1 VSGPARMAGLRIIGS
16 GRHLPGRPYS
26 NDELSRVMDTND
38 AWIRQRT
45 GITTRHFARPG
56 QGPADLALPAARQAL
71 ESAGLGPEDLD
82 YVLFN
87 TMTPDHVFPG
97 SAPLLSEKLGC
108 RTIPALDLRTQCAAM
123 LYAFQV
129 ADALLGS
136 GAANKILIV
145 GAEAHAAVMP
155 WLDWEILEGTTDRRP
170 TAAAWE
176 RATKHRGWG
185 IIFGDGAGA
194 LIVERAEGP
203 GRGVLAVDLQA
214 DGRYA
219 PLLCIPAGFREH
231 PYVSAEALE
240 RDATLIHMDGREVFK
255 HAVTKLPKSV
265 QALVAKAGVKLSD
278 IDWFVAHQANQRINE
293 AVCQR
298 LGVPLEKMPGNI
310 DRYGNTSGATIPIL
324 LDEMRRDGRLKDG
337 QLVCLLALGAGFHWG
352 SLLFRA

>member
-1 VSGPARMAGLRIIGS
+1 MAGLRIIGS

-26 NDELSRVMDTND
+26 NGDLSRVLDTDD
-38 AWIRQRT
+38 AWVRQRT
-45 GITTRHFARPG
+45 GIVTRHFAPAG

-71 ESAGLGPEDLD
+71 EAAGLEPGDLD
-82 YVLFN
+82 YVLFS
-87 TMTPDHVFPG
+87 TMTPDHIFPG
-97 SAPLLSEKLGC
+97 SAPLLTERLGC
-108 RTIPALDLRTQCAAM
+108 GTIPALDLRTQCAAM

-129 ADALLGS
+129 ADGLLQS
-136 GAANKILIV
+136 GAARRILIV
-145 GAEAHAAVMP
+145 GAEAHAALMP
-155 WLDWEILEGTTDRRP
+155 WVDWDVLEGTSDRRP
-170 TAAAWE
+170 SAAAWE
-176 RATKHRGWG
+176 RATRHRGWA

-194 LIVERAEGP
+194 LVVERSEKSGP
-203 GRGVLAVDLQA
+203 GVIAVDLQA

-231 PYVSAEALE
+231 PYMSGATLE
-240 RDATLIHMDGREVFK
+240 QDASLIHMDGREVFK

-265 QALVAKAGVKLSD
+265 QALCKRTGTNVGD

-298 LGVPLEKMPGNI
+298 LGVPIEKMPGNI

-324 LDEMRRDGRLKDG
+324 LDEMLRDGRLREG

-352 SLLFRA
+352 SMLLRT